1 MAARFLSADRQQTYV
16 GNSLTIDDISGQRK
30 ITQAAEGKERIESTF
45 IVKPVK
51 TSKKVKDISQVRLPK
66 GSVAVGEIGLG
77 GKVYVEEPNEIVT
90 YVEVEVPVEEIV
102 YQPKITQQVV
112 EKLVPV
118 YYDEEHIEDV
128 EVDEIVYQ
136 EYVTEEFVDKI
147 ITVQKPVSK
156 TVERKIPVTLTIPKI
171 IQNEVVK
178 VIEVPSGEII
188 HKEVRVVK
196 EKINHRTKFVEKHV
210 PIIVSHEIT
219 PIVSHDPN
227 IVREVEVTDH
237 YPVITP
243 VDVHIAKPVN
253 VNVRAMGHGEVTH
266 RVVTVPAAHYNTL
279 LKKLNPT
286 LHEDLPLFMEDG
298 VIPMLNQELSF
309 LYPPADAEIAGFN
322 AFESAFS
329 GIKEEEFISSK
340 SKSSHS
346 SSSHSGSS
354 RSGALKGRGAS
365 FHSGSTACSEED
377 GVYSST
383 YSKSHSSNHLSKS
396 HTSSIVPP
404 KKKSCAGC

>member
-1 MAARFLSADRQQTYV
+1 M
-16 GNSLTIDDISGQRK
+16 G
-30 ITQAAEGKERIESTF
+30 
-45 IVKPVK
+45 
-51 TSKKVKDISQVRLPK
+51 

-156 TVERKIPVTLTIPKI
+156 TV
-171 IQNEVVK
+171 QNEVVK

-309 LYPPADAEIAGFN
+309 LY
-322 AFESAFS
+322 
-329 GIKEEEFISSK
+329 
-340 SKSSHS
+340 
-346 SSSHSGSS
+346 
-354 RSGALKGRGAS
+354 
-365 FHSGSTACSEED
+365 
-377 GVYSST
+377 
-383 YSKSHSSNHLSKS
+383 
-396 HTSSIVPP
+396 
-404 KKKSCAGC
+404 